1 MQAAGEGGV
10 AAAEYLVWVL
20 DQQATVQLAA
30 AVADDTN
37 DPELHHLVQAA
48 ETWIRY
54 FAILRWVSQQGYCAP
69 ANFTAVGLS
78 HQSV

>member
-1 MQAAGEGGV
+1 MHAAGEGGI

-30 AVADDTN
+30 SVADDAH
-37 DPELHHLVQAA
+37 DPDLNHLVQCA

-54 FAILRWVSQQGYCAP
+54 FAILR
-69 ANFTAVGLS
+69 
-78 HQSV
+78 

>member
-20 DQQATVQLAA
+20 DQQATVQSAA

-37 DPELHHLVQAA
+37 DPELHHLVQTA

-54 FAILRWVSQQGYCAP
+54 FAILRCVSHYKSG
-69 ANFTAVGLS
+69 
-78 HQSV
+78 

>member
-20 DQQATVQLAA
+20 DQQGTVQSAA
-30 AVADDTN
+30 AIADDTN
-37 DPELHHLVQAA
+37 DPELDHLVQSA

-54 FAILRWVSQQGYCAP
+54 FAILRCITQQGSC
-69 ANFTAVGLS
+69 
-78 HQSV
+78 QSACNLHF